1 MNQLSDYHPFDREVV
16 ECPFD
21 FNRLMRRQAPV
32 YLDPNTGFYLVS
44 RYDLVQRILKDPGRF
59 SSKFSAALR
68 PWDSFPEKAREIMGQ
83 GWPATE
89 ILLTTDPPDH
99 ARSRALVSKAFSLK
113 RVQGMQ
119 PFMEETVDRLLD
131 RLISQGHMEFREDF
145 ALVLPLMITAQQ
157 FRVADDEVDQI
168 KHWSDI
174 FAAQLGQEPKSED
187 EIVNEARE
195 MVAFQKY
202 FAAKL
207 DEVRADPG
215 DEIISVIGQ
224 AMDDPDDPLSMA
236 DALEIINQAFVA
248 GHETTTSAMTA
259 GMQLLIEHPEQLKL
273 LQDDPSLIPNFCE
286 EVLRIESPTN
296 NMWRI
301 AREDVELEGVT
312 IPEGAVM
319 LLRFGSANRDEA
331 KFGAESE
338 KLDVCRKDARE
349 HLAFGAGPHFCI
361 GALVA
366 RQEMRKA
373 FERLLARAT
382 NFRLAPGHKA
392 PEHMYS
398 VLLRGLQELHIE
410 FDPV

>member
-1 MNQLSDYHPFDREVV
+1 MTELADFHPFDRDVV
-16 ECPFD
+16 ECPHA
-21 FNRLMRRQAPV
+21 FNKLMREEAPV
-32 YLDPNTGFYLVS
+32 YLEPNTGFYLVS
-44 RYDLVQRILKDPGRF
+44 RYDLVEGILKDPDRF
-59 SSKFSAALR
+59 SSRFRDALR
-68 PWDSFPEKAREIMGQ
+68 PWDTFPEEARNILSE

-89 ILLTTDPPDH
+89 TLLTTDPPEH
-99 ARSRALVSKAFSLK
+99 AKGRALVSKAFSLK
-113 RVQGMQ
+113 RVKGMQ
-119 PFMEETVDRLLD
+119 PFMEQTVDDLLD
-131 RLISQGHMEFREDF
+131 RLIPQGHMEFREDF
-145 ALVLPLMITAQQ
+145 AAILPLMITALQ
-157 FRVADDEVDQI
+157 FRVPDDEIDEI

-174 FAAQLGQEPKSED
+174 FAAQLGQEPKPD
-187 EIVNEARE
+187 EAVVQEARE
-195 MVAFQKY
+195 MVAFQRY
-202 FAAKL
+202 FAKKL

-215 DEIISVIGQ
+215 DEIISVIGK

-248 GHETTTSAMTA
+248 GHETTTSAMTT
-259 GMQLLIEHPEQLKL
+259 GMLMLIENPDQLKL

-286 EVLRIESPTN
+286 EVLRMASPTN

-301 AREDVELEGVT
+301 AREDVEIEGVK
-312 IPEGAVM
+312 IPKDAVM

-338 KLDVCRKDARE
+338 KMDVCRKDARD

-366 RQEMRKA
+366 RQEMQKA

-382 NFRLAPGHKA
+382 NFRLAPGHEA

-398 VLLRGLQELHIE
+398 VLLRGLQALHIE
-410 FDPV
+410 FDPL